1 MKRFLNR
8 NLGKFMKKQV
18 LFKKTAVAILA
29 SAVMGSTMAAGEFS
43 SSMTTE
49 KRIDKK
55 AASTQVTVD
64 RLAEQTTDL
73 ALEYRNTLQQVD
85 SLRIYNTQLERQ
97 IASQEK
103 QITESSQEMET
114 IDETEKGVLP
124 LMDEMIKTLDEFV
137 QLDIPFN
144 IQQRQDRVQN
154 LYALMDDANVTVS
167 EKYRK
172 ILEAYQIEMQYG
184 NAVSASSG
192 NIQKDGE
199 DLSVDFLRV
208 GRLSYVYLSVD
219 GKSGAYWDK
228 TSGQWVD
235 LPEEYIDSVNEAIN
249 MAKGV
254 ATQELFKVPVPVT
267 EAAQ

>member
-1 MKRFLNR
+1 
-8 NLGKFMKKQV
+8 MKKQV
-18 LFKKTAVAILA
+18 LFKKTAIALMA
-29 SAVMGSTMAAGEFS
+29 SAVMGSTIAAGPFN
-43 SSMTTE
+43 SSMNIE
-49 KRIDKK
+49 KRIDKE
-55 AASTQVTVD
+55 AASTQVSVD

-103 QITESSQEMET
+103 EIASSTEEMET

-144 IQQRQDRVQN
+144 LEKRQERVQN
-154 LYALMDDANVTVS
+154 LYGLMDSADVTVS

-192 NIQKDGE
+192 TIDKDGE
-199 DLSVDFLRV
+199 TLTVDFLRV
-208 GRLSYVYLSVD
+208 GRLSYVYLTVD
-219 GKSGAYWDK
+219 GESGAYWDK
-228 TSGQWVD
+228 SSATWKP
-235 LPEEYIDSVNEAIN
+235 LPNEFLDSVNSAIN

>member
-1 MKRFLNR
+1 
-8 NLGKFMKKQV
+8 MKKQV

-29 SAVMGSTMAAGEFS
+29 SAVMGSTIAAGPFD
-43 SSMTTE
+43 SSMKTE
-49 KRIDKK
+49 KKIDKA
-55 AASTQVTVD
+55 AASTQVSVD

-73 ALEYRNTLQQVD
+73 SLEYRNTLQNVD
-85 SLRIYNTQLERQ
+85 RLRIYNTQLERQ

-103 QITESSQEMET
+103 QISESAEEMET

-144 IQQRQDRVQN
+144 IEQRRERVDN
-154 LYALMDDANVTVS
+154 LANLMDTANVTVS

-184 NAVSASSG
+184 NAVSATSG
-192 NIQKDGE
+192 TIDKDGE
-199 DLSVDFLRV
+199 SLNVDFLRV
-208 GRLSYVYLSVD
+208 GRMSYVYLTVD

-228 TSGQWVD
+228 NDRTWQS
-235 LPEEYIDSVNEAIN
+235 LPSEYLDSVNNAIN

>member
-1 MKRFLNR
+1 
-8 NLGKFMKKQV
+8 MKKQV

-29 SAVMGSTMAAGEFS
+29 SAVMGSAFAAGPFD
-43 SSMTTE
+43 SSMKTE
-49 KRIDKK
+49 KKIDK
-55 AASTQVTVD
+55 AAAGTQVTVN

-73 ALEYRNTLQQVD
+73 SLDYRNTLQSVD
-85 SLRIYNTQLERQ
+85 RLRIYNTQLERQ

-103 QITESSQEMET
+103 QISESAQEMET

-144 IQQRQDRVQN
+144 IEDRQKRVQN
-154 LYALMDDANVTVS
+154 LYNLMDTADVTVS

-184 NAVSASSG
+184 NAVSATTG
-192 NIQKDGE
+192 TINKDGE
-199 DLSVDFLRV
+199 DLSVQFLRV
-208 GRLSYVYLSVD
+208 GRLSYVYLTVD
-219 GKSGAYWDK
+219 GKSGAYWDQSDR
-228 TSGQWVD
+228 TWQI
-235 LPEEYIDSVNEAIN
+235 LPEDYLDSVNNAIN
-249 MAKGV
+249 MANGV

>member
-1 MKRFLNR
+1 
-8 NLGKFMKKQV
+8 MKKQV

-29 SAVMGSTMAAGEFS
+29 SAVMGSTMAAGQFDAS
-43 SSMTTE
+43 LKTE

-103 QITESSQEMET
+103 QIAESSNEMET

-144 IQQRQDRVQN
+144 AEKRQERIEK
-154 LYALMDDANVTVS
+154 LYALMDSADVTVS

-192 NIQKDGE
+192 TIDKDGE
-199 DLSVDFLRV
+199 PLAVDFLRV
-208 GRLSYVYLSVD
+208 GRLSYVYLAKN
-219 GKSGAYWDK
+219 GESGAYWDK
-228 TSGQWVD
+228 STGQWAA
-235 LPEEYIDSVNEAIN
+235 LPQDFLDSVGNAIN
-249 MAKGV
+249 MAKGI
-254 ATQELFKVPVPVT
+254 ATQELFKVPVPATT